1 MNARKAKQLRQRVY
15 GKLYSPR
22 FRTYQKI
29 GGQVIADARRQA
41 YKELKRKYKQGG
53 INEKRCIGNE

>member
-1 MNARKAKQLRQRVY
+1 MNARKSRQLRQQVY

-29 GGQVIADARRQA
+29 GGQIIADVKRQA
-41 YKELKRKYKQGG
+41 YKELKKKYK
-53 INEKRCIGNE
+53 NKA

>member
-1 MNARKAKQLRQRVY
+1 MNAKKARQLRQQVY

-29 GGQVIADARRQA
+29 GGQIIADARRQDYQA
-41 YKELKRKYKQGG
+41 LKKENKK
-53 INEKRCIGNE
+53 

>member
-1 MNARKAKQLRQRVY
+1 MNGRKAKQLRQRVY

-29 GGQVIADARRQA
+29 GGQIITDARRQA
-41 YKELKRKYKQGG
+41 YKGLKKEYKQ
-53 INEKRCIGNE
+53 KHRQ

>member
-1 MNARKAKQLRQRVY
+1 MNARKAKQLRQQVY

-29 GGQVIADARRQA
+29 GSQIIADARRQA
-41 YKELKRKYKQGG
+41 YKALKKGYKKQG
-53 INEKRCIGNE
+53 R

>member
-22 FRTYQKI
+22 FKVYQKI
-29 GGQVIADARRQA
+29 DGQIIADTRRQA
-41 YKELKRKYKQGG
+41 YKELKKKYK
-53 INEKRCIGNE
+53 NKELR